1 MLQSLKEKKHDI
13 KSKRT
18 RHKGGRGGKPH
29 PWRIMDSVAGIPR
42 SKSCIPLASS
52 APDVLP

>member
-1 MLQSLKEKKHDI
+1 MLQSLKEEKHDI